1 VERIPRP
8 ESSKVKSGKGIYT
21 VEGAVIDTIS
31 DAPMRVLSIVDSDVQ
46 GSYKLVEAVRA
57 KLLEVK

>member
-1 VERIPRP
+1 
-8 ESSKVKSGKGIYT
+8 